1 VLSDV
6 ESYAYQE
13 IADITGLPL
22 GTVKSRLSRA
32 RSRLRDCLRAVRELL
47 PAEYRLMDE

>member
-6 ESYAYQE
+6 EGYVYQE
-13 IADITGLPL
+13 IASMTGLPL

-32 RSRLRDCLRAVRELL
+32 RYRLRDCLRGVRELL
-47 PAEYRLMDE
+47 PAEYRLMNE